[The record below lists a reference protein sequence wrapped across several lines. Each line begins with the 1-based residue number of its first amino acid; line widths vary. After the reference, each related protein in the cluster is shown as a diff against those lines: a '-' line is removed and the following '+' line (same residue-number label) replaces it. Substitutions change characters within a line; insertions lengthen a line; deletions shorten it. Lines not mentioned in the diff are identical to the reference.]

1 MILCLLFFCLFVGS
15 TITTTVA
22 TGNECILK
30 SVMCY
35 YAGDM
40 SQLNPEL
47 QDVDP
52 KEIPCECELLIYTR
66 FSIDLSS
73 NVKVNLELLKLVTD
87 LNKPVIVTLARD
99 NGYSDW
105 GQVLGPDG
113 NKNDVE
119 VLCAFATQ
127 NNIAGYLI
135 EGLTINYMDF
145 TFNPNIVKNI
155 IPYIKQ
161 LSKCKP
167 DFIIGVSIEAHGS
180 TLKNPCELNDLVTF
194 YEIRTYC
201 LNPCNPTLYNGL
213 TPIKMSEHGA
223 EYLFGMEEVALFIKD
238 SQISPTKIVY
248 DIEIAPTE
256 SESSK
261 LNSYSLVCNGV
272 FNITGGCVQNTKN
285 LYNKGKFALEQG
297 TGIIV
302 KTLDFDDVKNDCGC
316 DSTFIGF
323 KNIIAGFRGGSQTPC
338 EKFDVQS
345 SKLE

>member
-180 TLKNPCELNDLVTF
+180 TLKNPCVYNFPELNDLVTF

-223 EYLFGMEEVALFIKD
+223 EYLFGM
-238 SQISPTKIVY
+238 
-248 DIEIAPTE
+248 
-256 SESSK
+256 
-261 LNSYSLVCNGV
+261 VCNGV